1 MNRFR
6 RYKRFIPIIALV
18 LVGLGVNL
26 DNLGI
31 DLKSLSRGGPI
42 SQQGQ
47 SNNDGG
53 ASFSGG
59 KSSKQ
64 QGDSKQSHPSTKQ
77 WSSTNPKINLW
88 HIFDGEINRRK
99 RNPTGYHSRPGGIDA
114 ANARLVSIKDRPNR
128 AGVYTAT
135 IEVRDGDR
143 WKSKFSS
150 FFPDSLSQDEVI
162 DVILH
167 AYKNSNN
174 KKGKWK
180 GPSGLGFSVEGW
192 TTNKGD
198 GINTAFPVFNRNQ

>member
-1 MNRFR
+1 VNRFR

-47 SNNDGG
+47 TNNDGG

-64 QGDSKQSHPSTKQ
+64 QDGSKRSHQSTEK

-88 HIFDGEINRRK
+88 HVFDGEINRNK
-99 RNPTGYHSRPGGIDA
+99 GNPTGYHSRPGGIDA
-114 ANARLVSIKDRPNR
+114 ANARLVSIKDKPNR

-150 FFPDSLSQDEVI
+150 FFPDDLSQDEVI

-167 AYKNSNN
+167 AYKNSNS
-174 KKGKWK
+174 KKGKWQ
-180 GPSGLGFSVEGW
+180 GPSGMGYTVQGW